1 MHIYKT
7 LKNFLLDQ
15 DYYIDMWQNYLHIYG
30 LKKIEV
36 LKETLIVLAVEN
48 FNLELNGA
56 DFKVLKLTNNEI
68 LIVGNLK
75 EMRINK

>member
-15 DYYIDMWQNYLHIYG
+15 DYYIDMWQNYLHVYE

>member
-15 DYYIDMWQNYLHIYG
+15 DYYIDMWQNYLHVYG

-36 LKETLIVLAVEN
+36 LQATLIVLAVEN

-68 LIVGNLK
+68 LIAGNLK